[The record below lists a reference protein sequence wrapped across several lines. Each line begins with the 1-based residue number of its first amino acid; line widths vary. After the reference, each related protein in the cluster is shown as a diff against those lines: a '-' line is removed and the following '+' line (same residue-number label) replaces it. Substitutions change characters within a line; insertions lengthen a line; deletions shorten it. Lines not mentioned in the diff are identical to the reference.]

1 MTKKE
6 IMAHLSMAHEHL
18 EDIYYS
24 NEIEYQNLSDL
35 LDVLSIIYTNLY
47 ETLPLKEKLVSKK
60 KVVLDNAITSEEI
73 LKTKQIRIDSMISWG
88 YEIELKDGDTRCMTI
103 NEACY
108 DWRKDILKKEK
119 I

>member
-6 IMAHLSMAHEHL
+6 IMAHLSMAYEHI

-24 NEIEYQNLSDL
+24 NEKEYQNLLDL
-35 LDVLSIIYTNLY
+35 LDTLSTIYTNLY
-47 ETLPLKEKLVSKK
+47 ETLSLKEKLIPKN
-60 KVVLDNAITSEEI
+60 KVVLDNAITLEEVF
-73 LKTKQIRIDSMISWG
+73 KVKQIRIDSMISWG
-88 YEIELKDGDTRCMTI
+88 YEIELKDRDTRCMTI

-108 DWRKDILKKEK
+108 DWRKDIFEKEK